1 MSDKEFVQWFR
12 GFVEG
17 AHHYNITPKQWDDLK
32 DKLSLVKKEGP
43 SSFAYQL
50 DKSWVTDIAY

>member
-1 MSDKEFVQWFR
+1 MNDKEFVQWFI

-32 DKLSLVKKEGP
+32 DKLALVNNNSTTYNYTT
-43 SSFAYQL
+43 SSYWTTTVAY
-50 DKSWVTDIAY
+50 

>member
-1 MSDKEFVQWFR
+1 MNDKEFVQWFK

-32 DKLSLVKKEGP
+32 DKLALVNNNSTTYNYTT
-43 SSFAYQL
+43 SSYWTTTVAY
-50 DKSWVTDIAY
+50 

>member
-32 DKLSLVKKEGP
+32 DKLTLVNNNSTTYNYTT
-43 SSFAYQL
+43 SSYWTTTVAY
-50 DKSWVTDIAY
+50 

>member
-32 DKLSLVKKEGP
+32 DKLALVNNNSTTYNYTT
-43 SSFAYQL
+43 SSYWTTTVAY
-50 DKSWVTDIAY
+50 